1 MKLAILDGSSLLYR
15 AFYALPLLSTAG
27 GIYTNAIVGVYNM
40 LTKLLKEESPDGVII
55 AFDKSKETFRKK
67 KYDKY
72 KGTRKPT
79 PDELKMQIPM
89 FREFA
94 AVHGIKFI
102 EIEGYEADDIIGTL
116 ATKAEAA
123 GHEAIVVTGDRD
135 ALQLVR
141 PNLKVFFTK
150 KGISDIKIYDE
161 EAFRE
166 EYGMEPIRLLDLKGL
181 MGDSSDNIPGVSGV
195 GEKTALKL
203 MREYGSL
210 ENVYAN
216 IDNISGKKLK
226 ENLINCKEQAFL
238 SKELATICLETPNLN
253 FEPNNYG
260 IKPDFAAMR
269 EFCVK
274 YELQKVWQTFEKNFG
289 KNLANSD
296 DAPLTLNFDGT
307 ADSKVSS
314 GLLSDSPKIASPELS
329 LEYEFIDSVEEL
341 ESYFADE
348 PITLGLE
355 TTGRNVDMDV
365 LGIMLKTSS
374 KTGYI
379 VADSLIYSKA
389 IELLK
394 STKEIWVYDKKNL
407 YHAGFSYLSNVTD
420 IFLGAYL
427 LHPEAEG
434 KIERIAKSML
444 PGVFVPEKL
453 KDPKQILTLEVTI
466 VQQIGRKVLGE
477 LKEYD
482 LLSLY
487 EEMEIPLID
496 VLYGMER
503 AGVFLNREKLGA
515 ESVRIARDIE
525 KLENDIY
532 SLAGETFNL
541 NSPKQLGDIL
551 FEKLGLPASKKTKK
565 GYSTNAEILEGL
577 KQHHPIIEKILSY
590 RMLSKLKSTYLDS
603 LGALVSK
610 RTGRLHTTFHQ
621 KITATGRLSSSDP
634 NLQNIPVRREE
645 GRAIRALFIPS
656 GGYDL
661 LLSADYSQIELRI
674 LAHLSED
681 KGMID
686 AFLAGDDIHRRT
698 ASEVFNVPFDEVTDE
713 MRRRA
718 KAVNFG
724 IVYGI
729 SDFGLSRD
737 LGITKKEAKEYI
749 EAYFARYTGIKKFID
764 ETIKIAKER
773 GYVKTMFNR
782 RRALPEISSANYNI
796 RSNAERMAMNTPI
809 QGTAADIIKLA
820 MIKTDRA
827 LKEAG
832 LKSRIL
838 LQVHDEL
845 VIETVET
852 EAQRVSE
859 IVKDAMETVV
869 KLRVPLTVDV
879 HTGKNWAEAK

>member
-1 MKLAILDGSSLLYR
+1 MKFAILDGSSLLYR

-27 GIYTNAIVGVYNM
+27 GIYTNAVVGVYNM
-40 LTKLLKEESPDGVII
+40 LVKLLKEESPDGVVI

-67 KYDKY
+67 KYAEY

-94 AVHGIKFI
+94 AAHGIKFI
-102 EIEGYEADDIIGTL
+102 EIEGFEADDIIGTL
-116 ATKAEAA
+116 AVKTAEA
-123 GHEAIVVTGDRD
+123 GHEAVVVTGDRD

-141 PNLKVFFTK
+141 DNLKIYFTK

-161 EAFRE
+161 AAFRE
-166 EYGMEPIRLLDLKGL
+166 EYGMEPICLIDLKGL
-181 MGDSSDNIPGVSGV
+181 MGDSSDNIPGVAGV

-216 IDNISGKKLK
+216 IDKISGKKLK
-226 ENLINCKEQAFL
+226 ENLTNCKEQAFL
-238 SKELATICLETPNLN
+238 SKELATICLDTPNLE
-253 FEPNNYG
+253 FEPNAYA
-260 IKPDFAAMR
+260 IKPNFAAMR

-274 YELQKVWQTFEKNFG
+274 YELQKLWQTFEKNFG
-289 KNLANSD
+289 KDLTKTAEM
-296 DAPLTLNFDGT
+296 PLTLNFEST
-307 ADSKVSS
+307 SEKPR
-314 GLLSDSPKIASPELS
+314 GLFDDLPEIALPKLS

-341 ESYFADE
+341 ENYFTGE
-348 PITLGLE
+348 PIAFGLE
-355 TTGRNVDMDV
+355 TAGRNVDMTV

-394 STKEIWVYDKKNL
+394 AAKEIWVYDKKTL
-407 YHAGFSYLSNVTD
+407 YHGGFSYLTNVTD

-466 VQQIGRKVLGE
+466 VQKIGRKVLDG
-477 LKEYD
+477 LKEYG
-482 LLSLY
+482 LRSLY
-487 EEMEIPLID
+487 DEMEVPLID
-496 VLYGMER
+496 TLYEMER
-503 AGVFLNREKLGA
+503 AGVYLDREKLGE
-515 ESVRIARDIE
+515 ESVKIAENIAE
-525 KLENDIY
+525 LEAEIY
-532 SLAGETFNL
+532 SLAGERFNL

-551 FEKLGLPASKKTKK
+551 FEKLGLPSSKKTKK

-577 KQHHPIIEKILSY
+577 KQDHPIIEKILSY

-603 LGALVSK
+603 LDALVSK

-621 KITATGRLSSSDP
+621 KIAATGRLSSSDP

-645 GRAIRALFIPS
+645 GRAIRALFMPS
-656 GGYDL
+656 DGYDL

-698 ASEVFNVPFDEVTDE
+698 ASEVFNVPFNEVTSE

-737 LGITKKEAKEYI
+737 LGIAKKEAREYI
-749 EAYFARYTGIKKFID
+749 EKYFARYTGIKNFID
-764 ETIKIAKER
+764 ETIKTAKEK
-773 GYVKTMFNR
+773 GFVTTMFNR
-782 RRALPEISSANYNI
+782 RRALPEILSGNYNI

-820 MIKTDRA
+820 MIKTA
-827 LKEAG
+827 KTLKAAG

-845 VIETVET
+845 VIETT
-852 EAQRVSE
+852 EEEAPKVSK
-859 IVKDAMETVV
+859 IVKDAMENVV
-869 KLRVPLTVDV
+869 ELKVPLTVDV